1 MSSKYIF
8 LVLNHFSFLM
18 LNYKVCVC
26 QQENTPCFSKGCRD
40 TVRCSSKLL
49 REGGGGGVLPT
60 EAPALEWRLV
70 YGQHIASVIT
80 GPTPSSPIISEKVH
94 DKEGPPINY

>member
-18 LNYKVCVC
+18 LNYKACVC
-26 QQENTPCFSKGCRD
+26 QQENVPCFSEGCRD
-40 TVRCSSKLL
+40 AVQRSSELL
-49 REGGGGGVLPT
+49 QEGGGGGVLPT

-70 YGQHIASVIT
+70 HGQHIASAIT
-80 GPTPSSPIISEKVH
+80 GPTPSSPIISEKVQ
-94 DKEGPPINY
+94 DKEGPFY